1 MRKTQKM
8 TILCI
13 QYISAVKITPLLA
26 QYLYQ
31 HKQLVLPGIGT
42 FSIDADAVVNTD
54 TTGRNRHIALPPIHF
69 ETGNSNSPFDPELI
83 SYIAQHSGKMKP
95 LALADLESHIELMHQ
110 FLNIGKPFLLDGIG
124 TLTKPNGG
132 ALKFNAANEP
142 VTAPKPIE
150 ISIKED
156 RTKTINEAPATQ
168 ESFLHENE
176 RKVGW
181 KKPVIVLLVLAGLG
195 FSIWGG
201 YYLSQL
207 NEQDNTMVADTIQ
220 PVQDTPV
227 TPLSTA
233 PVTLPDT
240 ANKNTATP
248 VVTPQAPTQPA
259 DNSGHYK
266 YVLETSNKERALKRY
281 KQLKTNRWD
290 VHMETTDSLSFT
302 LYLSL
307 PKLGADT
314 TRVKDSLTVMT
325 GKKVYIAK

>member
-1 MRKTQKM
+1 M

-13 QYISAVKITPLLA
+13 QYISTVKITPLLA
-26 QYLYQ
+26 QYLYNN
-31 HKQLVLPGIGT
+31 KQLVLPGIGT
-42 FSIDADAVVNTD
+42 FNIDADAVVNTD
-54 TTGRNRHIALPPIHF
+54 TTGRNRHVALPVIHF
-69 ETGNSNSPFDPELI
+69 EAGNSHTPFDPELI
-83 SYIAQHSGKMKP
+83 NYIAQHSGKMKP

-132 ALKFNAANEP
+132 ALKFTAANEP

-150 ISIKED
+150 ISIRED
-156 RTKTINEAPATQ
+156 RTKTINEAPVTQ
-168 ESFLHENE
+168 ESFLHEND

-207 NEQDNTMVADTIQ
+207 NEEDNNKAAETIKS
-220 PVQDTPV
+220 VQDTPL
-227 TPLSTA
+227 TPLSTPPA
-233 PVTLPDT
+233 TDT
-240 ANKNTATP
+240 VNKNTTSP
-248 VVTPQAPTQPA
+248 VVSNNTPTAPV

-266 YVLETSNKERALKRY
+266 YVLETANKERALKRY
-281 KQLKTNRWD
+281 KQLKTNLWD
-290 VHMETTDSLSFT
+290 VHMETSDSLAFT

-314 TRVKDSLTVMT
+314 TRVKDSLTMMT

>member
-1 MRKTQKM
+1 MHKTQKM

-31 HKQLVLPGIGT
+31 HKQLILPGIGT
-42 FSIDADAVVNTD
+42 FFIDAEAVVNTD
-54 TTGRNRHIALPPIHF
+54 TSGRNRHVALPPIHF
-69 ETGNSNSPFDPELI
+69 EAGNSSNPFDPELI

-132 ALKFNAANEP
+132 ALKFIAAHDP

-150 ISIKED
+150 ISIRED

-207 NEQDNTMVADTIQ
+207 NSEETNTVSETMQ
-220 PVQDTPV
+220 SVQDTPV

-233 PVTLPDT
+233 PVTPDT
-240 ANKNTATP
+240 ANKNTTTPSVATTNTI
-248 VVTPQAPTQPA
+248 TPPA

-266 YVLETSNKERALKRY
+266 YVLETANKERALKRY
-281 KQLKTNRWD
+281 KQLKTNLWD
-290 VHMETTDSLSFT
+290 VHMETSDSLAFT

-314 TRVKDSLTVMT
+314 TRVKDSLTMMT

>member
-1 MRKTQKM
+1 VHPIHST
-8 TILCI
+8 
-13 QYISAVKITPLLA
+13 VKITPLLA
-26 QYLYQ
+26 QYLYNS
-31 HKQLVLPGIGT
+31 KQLVLPGIGT
-42 FSIDADAVVNTD
+42 FHIDADAVVNTD
-54 TTGRNRHIALPPIHF
+54 TTGRNRHVALPPIHF
-69 ETGNSNSPFDPELI
+69 AAGNAHTPFDPELI
-83 SYIAQHSGKMKP
+83 NYIAQHSGKMKP

-132 ALKFNAANEP
+132 ALKFIAANEP

-150 ISIKED
+150 ISIRED
-156 RTKTINEAPATQ
+156 RVKTIHEAPVTQ
-168 ESFLHENE
+168 ESFLHENN

-207 NEQDNTMVADTIQ
+207 NEADNNTVSETINS
-220 PVQDTPV
+220 VQDTPV

-233 PVTLPDT
+233 PVTPDT
-240 ANKNTATP
+240 ANKNSTTP
-248 VVTPQAPTQPA
+248 AVSTTNIVVPPA
-259 DNSGHYK
+259 DNNGNYK
-266 YVLETSNKERALKRY
+266 YVLETSNKERAIKRY

-290 VHMETTDSLSFT
+290 VHMETADSLAFT

-314 TRVKDSLTVMT
+314 TRVKDSLSMMT
-325 GKKVYIAK
+325 GKRVYIAK